1 MTQTIEYVVKV
12 NAAQAQA
19 AIADV
24 EKRFGGVD
32 TVVARLDKNLISL
45 ERDIKDLNAAI
56 AAGGPN
62 VEHYKRQLEGLQA
75 AAGGAVGKGGGH
87 GHGMLQLSQ
96 TLDDLQYGIKGIVNN
111 IPGLVQGFGMGAG
124 IAGAAQLAF
133 IAVNQL
139 TDKLTGYIKKQQE
152 ATQAAIKF
160 RNSMLDVQ
168 IGAMQETADLQKR
181 LGELNTEIGGGMA
194 ATAKA
199 EADRQLKEIDERIS
213 NLDQQQSKRR
223 GTVEALE
230 RIQFKS
236 GEQEKQIAYEKAQ
249 IKNILTRMDT
259 ERSLKDEVRKQL
271 EIKEKILKAEEKL
284 ANMGRKGPAETRDYS
299 LSAEDQAM
307 YGAGFK
313 GPSLMA
319 AILESTADLNE
330 EQAKQDAEIRDIFTT
345 AESNMIDWVGKMREE
360 AQDHRAKNELKA
372 YDERR
377 KLAEKEK
384 KEQEKDAAEMQKK
397 WDDFY
402 MGFAELGAQGFGMVA
417 SAGQQYFDD
426 IITGQEH
433 AAEMMAISL
442 MRTAGDA
449 LVGHGVNLLG
459 ASVVSLL
466 TPGLQPLA
474 AAQAGAGAGLVAAGM
489 GLGAG
494 ATAASH
500 VLAGGTIGQ
509 KLPDDKSGT
518 RDKGASPRS
527 SGGGGGGGPLIVN
540 VAYGAGGPLP
550 EDIAREIYKVTSS
563 GNRRRGAA

>member
-1 MTQTIEYVVKV
+1 MTQTIEYVVDVKGAQVAAGQVEKV
-12 NAAQAQA
+12 EVAFQKTDMAARNAGASIDRATGPTRNLGQA
-19 AIADV
+19 A
-24 EKRFGGVD
+24 
-32 TVVARLDKNLISL
+32 L
-45 ERDIKDLNAAI
+45 ETSRGI
-56 AAGGPN
+56 
-62 VEHYKRQLEGLQA
+62 E
-75 AAGGAVGKGGGH
+75 
-87 GHGMLQLSQ
+87 
-96 TLDDLQYGIKGIVNN
+96 DLQYGIGGVVNN
-111 IPGLVQGFGMGAG
+111 IPSLVMALGGSMGLTAVISLAAVGINQVVKNFGNVDPAAKEAASKAAEHVKGLRDE
-124 IAGAAQLAF
+124 IAGLGRDLRALQVGAERAAMEMQGE
-133 IAVNQL
+133 AV
-139 TDKLTGYIKKQQE
+139 GR
-152 ATQAAIKF
+152 AAS
-160 RNSMLDVQ
+160 R
-168 IGAMQETADLQKR
+168 AR
-181 LGELNTEIGGGMA
+181 
-194 ATAKA
+194 
-199 EADRQLKEIDERIS
+199 
-213 NLDQQQSKRR
+213 
-223 GTVEALE
+223 EALAPLGGIE
-230 RIQFKS
+230 RFERLQGKEGLPLTIREQMDAARKAMSELDDEAAKLAGMRRIQLEKES
-236 GEQEKQIAYEKAQ
+236 QRAIDLAVDTANGQEDAYQ
-249 IKNILTRMDT
+249 
-259 ERSLKDEVRKQL
+259 RSLKEGVKNAADAAKMRYDVYVAGL
-271 EIKEKILKAEEKL
+271 
-284 ANMGRKGPAETRDYS
+284 D
-299 LSAEDQAM
+299 AEDKALREV
-307 YGAGFK
+307 A
-313 GPSLMA
+313 
-319 AILESTADLNE
+319 ESRRKDE
-330 EQAKQDAEIRDIFTT
+330 EARLKQDAEIRDIFTT

-509 KLPDDKSGT
+509 KLPDDKAT
-518 RDKGASPRS
+518 KDKGASPRS

-540 VAYGAGGPLP
+540 VSYGAGGPLP
-550 EDIAREIYKVTSS
+550 EDIAREIHKVTSS